1 MPRRAEISF
10 VVPGFRGM
18 IHFTKDRMHERR
30 VGMKTIISTPDAPKA
45 IGPYSQA
52 VRYGDLLFVSGMLGM
67 NPKTGE
73 LAGTDIES
81 QAVRILENLKAV
93 IEAAGMTL
101 QNVLKSTVFLKD
113 MNDFAKFNEIYGR
126 YFPDAPPARE
136 TVQVAKLPRDAAI
149 EISVICGK

>member
-1 MPRRAEISF
+1 
-10 VVPGFRGM
+10 
-18 IHFTKDRMHERR
+18 
-30 VGMKTIISTPDAPKA
+30 MKTIINTPNAPKA

-52 VRYGDLLFVSGMLGM
+52 VRYGELLFVSGMLGM
-67 NPKTGE
+67 DPKTGE
-73 LAGTDIES
+73 FAGSDIET
-81 QAVRILENLKAV
+81 QAMRVLENLKGV
-93 IEAAGMTL
+93 IEASGMSL

-126 YFPDAPPARE
+126 YFKEAPPARE

>member
-1 MPRRAEISF
+1 MRTIVDTPLAPR
-10 VVPGFRGM
+10 
-18 IHFTKDRMHERR
+18 
-30 VGMKTIISTPDAPKA
+30 A

-67 NPKTGE
+67 DPKTGE
-73 LAGTDIES
+73 FAGPDIET
-81 QAVRILENLKAV
+81 QAMRVLENLKAV
-93 IEAAGMTL
+93 IEASGMSL

-113 MNDFAKFNEIYGR
+113 LNDFAKFNEIYGR
-126 YFPDAPPARE
+126 YFKEAPPARE

>member
-1 MPRRAEISF
+1 MRSLIETPNAPR
-10 VVPGFRGM
+10 
-18 IHFTKDRMHERR
+18 
-30 VGMKTIISTPDAPKA
+30 A

-67 NPKTGE
+67 DPKSGE
-73 LAGTDIES
+73 FAGPAIEK
-81 QAVRILENLKAV
+81 QAIQVLENLKAV
-93 IEAAGMTL
+93 IGAAGMSL

-126 YFPDAPPARE
+126 YFKDAPPARE
-136 TVQVAKLPRDAAI
+136 TVQVARLPRDAAI